1 MATHLT
7 PQERDRQT
15 ALAAERR
22 SAQGDVAEEAR
33 APLVGLWVLIAAIVL
48 LTFAVGFM
56 GGRLYERALSRT
68 PTSVV
73 EPIVIPPDL
82 PVWPGGGQKEARLGV
97 YYRMLKPG
105 DPFEVSEGALIIA
118 LLDENTPAEKAGLA
132 PGDIITQ
139 VGDQWLSASWTLS
152 DALSRYAAGDAVR
165 LRTFRD
171 GRTFT
176 VRAVLGGP

>member
-7 PQERDRQT
+7 PQERDRQ
-15 ALAAERR
+15 AAEGR
-22 SAQGDVAEEAR
+22 SMQDDMAEEAR
-33 APLVGLWVLIAAIVL
+33 TPLIGLWVLIAAIVL

-68 PTSVV
+68 PTAIV
-73 EPIVIPPDL
+73 EPIVVP
-82 PVWPGGGQKEARLGV
+82 PVWPGGGQEEARLGV

-105 DPFEVSEGALIIA
+105 DPFEVSEGALIIT
-118 LLDENTPAEKAGLA
+118 LLDEDTPAEKAGLA

-139 VGDQWLSASWTLS
+139 VGDQWLSSSWTLG
-152 DALSRYAAGDAVR
+152 DALSRYAAGDVVR
-165 LRTFRD
+165 LRIFRD

-176 VRAVLGGP
+176 VRATLGGG